1 MRISDWS
8 SDVCSSDLAADGA
21 ALHGGG
27 ADLLV
32 AQHAEQL
39 AEALDLLLHH
49 PPECFRR
56 HVAAGHAG
64 AAGGDDAVDFGV
76 RDQPLQGGDD
86 AVAVVGDDG
95 ALGHLVAVPCDHL
108 DKAVPRA
115 VRSEEHTSELQ
126 SLMRISYAVFCLK
139 TKNIRTT

>member
-1 MRISDWS
+1 MAGVELELQ
-8 SDVCSSDLAADGA
+8 DVLPAVLAGRGRPGQREEVGAVGDAADGA

-64 AAGGDDAVDFGV
+64 A
-76 RDQPLQGGDD
+76 
-86 AVAVVGDDG
+86 
-95 ALGHLVAVPCDHL
+95 
-108 DKAVPRA
+108 
-115 VRSEEHTSELQ
+115 RSEEHTSELQ
-126 SLMRISYAVFCLK
+126 SLMRISYAVFGLQK
-139 TKNIRTT
+139 KNKK

>member
-1 MRISDWS
+1 MAGVELELQ
-8 SDVCSSDLAADGA
+8 DVLPAVLAGRGRPGQREEVGAVGDAAAGA

-56 HVAAGHAG
+56 PV
-64 AAGGDDAVDFGV
+64 
-76 RDQPLQGGDD
+76 
-86 AVAVVGDDG
+86 
-95 ALGHLVAVPCDHL
+95 
-108 DKAVPRA
+108 
-115 VRSEEHTSELQ
+115 SELGSASCRERVCQYVTFSVGAVTFKTTYKRHQ
-126 SLMRISYAVFCLK
+126 S
-139 TKNIRTT
+139 